1 MAYKNLSTNIILMP
15 WDQLDCISP
24 NMMLDVCVFKISL
37 LGIFCQYF

>member
-1 MAYKNLSTNIILMP
+1 MAYKNLSTNIIPMP

-24 NMMLDVCVFKISL
+24 NMMLDVRVFKFSL